1 MVSFFIALIIP
12 VFNYIKYYNFKKAI
26 RKSSVVKI
34 GEHGAEILKNLKE
47 ATDTRLAFGKDPSF
61 DQWEA
66 GPDKEQHKI
75 DEKAKKALTKKIAA
89 MGSVKHVWEVLDGKA
104 SPNDDYEVQPC
115 DDSDKKGTPWS
126 VWKGGKA
133 EKWFETKVQA
143 KAFKADADADAAAYK
158 SLFPFRSPMWRH
170 AKDEK
175 GEPKQFHLVCGP
187 THESM

>member
-89 MGSVKHVWEVLDGKA
+89 MGSVKHVWEVLDGNA
-104 SPNDDYEVQPC
+104 SPNDDYEVKPC
-115 DDSDKKGTPWS
+115 DKKGTPWS
-126 VWKGGKA
+126 VWKGDKA